1 MQKDRRNWA
10 AEQKLQAIM
19 PVIRGEVGL
28 TEQARRIKVA
38 ESQLYRWRDQA
49 NGALLSSVQQQRAIR
64 SRA

>member
-64 SRA
+64 S